1 MTSLGSKSVLE
12 EVVCWWSE
20 PLTHPTEQFI
30 INVKANF
37 QVHLDKKKEQNQPQ
51 QQKNPQTI
59 QRDKL
64 RQQINGWNFF
74 VNENLTDYHSAPYE
88 TIRPTVDHCL
98 TFSFFKDI

>member
-20 PLTHPTEQFI
+20 TLTHPTEQFI

-51 QQKNPQTI
+51 QQKKTP
-59 QRDKL
+59 
-64 RQQINGWNFF
+64 
-74 VNENLTDYHSAPYE
+74 DYSE
-88 TIRPTVDHCL
+88 R
-98 TFSFFKDI
+98 